1 MRLVFPANTGREQVD
16 SPFCLKPP
24 KRQARARLQQFQ
36 TPALGPWTG
45 EVGAAHRL
53 ARCPGT
59 IQEGD
64 SSCLPELGEGMV
76 GAGRGGV
83 LLTQAPRNS
92 MSSVLC
98 NHGITMDPK
107 SPLVLPAE
115 PPPEATVCPQPWEA
129 RPGAQRVSPQPSPGA
144 GVRDFTLK
152 VCLKAQR
159 FPIAKKLFPS

>member
-1 MRLVFPANTGREQVD
+1 
-16 SPFCLKPP
+16 
-24 KRQARARLQQFQ
+24 
-36 TPALGPWTG
+36 
-45 EVGAAHRL
+45 
-53 ARCPGT
+53 
-59 IQEGD
+59 
-64 SSCLPELGEGMV
+64 MV

-98 NHGITMDPK
+98 NHGIMMDPK

-129 RPGAQRVSPQPSPGA
+129 RPGARRVSPQPSPGA